1 MGRSRDIAT
10 ILSKTEADN
19 TSNLVLLNSTST
31 VSGVDSAEVQSI
43 GLLSFST
50 LDSLP
55 INNLEAGQQAYVTGT
70 NRLYV
75 SNGSGWFNVALINAS
90 PTLTIDPAGSI
101 SLATDGTPTTITLT
115 ATDSDTSSSAI
126 TFSVESDGS
135 FSGLGSLS
143 QDSSVFTITPKLE
156 DSATTT
162 SSTLTFKASDGI
174 NFGSGT
180 TALSLT
186 FAAQPVTNS
195 GKTVALITQEDSS
208 ATPDNNYTYYTDVS
222 SNNVS
227 LSLSGTGDAVTTQSY
242 SPYSKYSLFMYEQ
255 NGGTGGAGLEFDAS
269 ANYSFGTSDFTI
281 EWWQYWHED
290 QAGYGTLYD
299 CNYITNANCLIQTA
313 NNSNAYAT
321 YLNSTSNIMTESSAA
336 ETGQWYHYALVRNGS
351 GTNNIKMYR
360 NGVVTA
366 QQTYTGNIGAV
377 TGIGIGKPTSG
388 TGQTSHHLDHSSIC
402 DFRIVN
408 GTAVY
413 TTTFTPPTEPLTDI
427 ANCVLLISPK
437 AIIKDYSG
445 EGATLTRSYDASGNR
460 YTWTGIGNTS
470 TMAFTPFDKFE
481 YDPDVTG
488 GSFQFTRSQ
497 SGQLTGTLP
506 NVGTGDFTIQ
516 CWIRLKEL
524 NSNSTFFTNS
534 VANDGSKFQ
543 WYLQSASETISVYGD
558 GSTINSNHKPPINT
572 WNHIALVRDTSAG
585 NMYFYMNGERLW
597 SNAISSNATLDF
609 PLGGSGMQI
618 GCYST
623 GEFMNGWI
631 ADMRFSDVP
640 EYSYSNPSLFPVPE
654 SPLYGSTPTSGS
666 GSTGSTV
673 MHIATGKDLRVHD
686 KSQTVP
692 YLNMDGTGLSGE
704 GTIAKFGGNSMK
716 FNGAG
721 RYILGVE
728 TRTTGYDGDLFN
740 LYNEDAF
747 TIESWIYVTD
757 NTDYNT
763 IFHTGA
769 GDVADGSF
777 TQLAVHPT
785 GVLNYYRSST
795 LVLASAASQIS
806 NNTWHHIALTGDG
819 GTLRI
824 FIDGVLKDTATSA
837 SSHYPYAGMD
847 MHIGDRM
854 SGAGS
859 GNYPFGGYM
868 QDFRITKGLARYTS
882 TFTPPTAALEG

>member
-31 VSGVDSAEVQSI
+31 VSGVDSAQVQNI

-55 INNLEAGQQAYVTGT
+55 VNNLEAGQQAYVTGT

-90 PTLTIDPAGSI
+90 PTLTIDPTGAI
-101 SLATDGTPTTITLT
+101 TLATDGTPTVITLT
-115 ATDSDTSSSAI
+115 ATDSDTPSGSI

-135 FSGLGSLS
+135 FSGLGRIS
-143 QDSSVFTITPKLE
+143 QDSSVFTITPKIE

-162 SSTLTFKASDGI
+162 SSTLTFKASDGV

-180 TALSLT
+180 TALSLS
-186 FAAQPVTNS
+186 FAPATVTNS
-195 GKTVALITQEDSS
+195 SKTVALITQEQSS

-255 NGGTGGAGLEFDAS
+255 NGGTGGAGLMFDAS
-269 ANYSFGTSDFTI
+269 ANWYFGTSDFTI

-290 QAGYGTLYD
+290 QAGYGTMYD
-299 CNYITNANCLIQTA
+299 CNYATSSNCTIQTA
-313 NNSNAYAT
+313 SGSNQYIT
-321 YLNSTSNIMTESSAA
+321 YMNGTGSTMTESSAA

-351 GTNNIKMYR
+351 GTNNVKMYR
-360 NGVVTA
+360 NGAVTA
-366 QQTYTGNIGAV
+366 QMTYTGNAGNNIS
-377 TGIGIGKPTSG
+377 IGIGRSI
-388 TGQTSHHLDHSSIC
+388 GQAAHHLDHSSIC

-427 ANCVLLISPK
+427 ANCVLLVSPK

-445 EGATLTRSYDASGNR
+445 EGATLSRSYDASGNR

-470 TMAFTPFDKFE
+470 TMPFTPFDNLE
-481 YDPDVTG
+481 YDPDNTG

-534 VANDGSKFQ
+534 TTSSGPKMQ
-543 WYLQSASETISVYGD
+543 WYLQSATETISLYGD

-572 WNHIALVRDTSAG
+572 WIHIALVRDTSAG

-597 SNAISSNATLDF
+597 SNAISSNITLDF

-618 GCYST
+618 GSYST

-631 ADMRFSDVP
+631 ADMRFSDVA
-640 EYSYSNPSLFPVPE
+640 EYSPSNPSLFIVPE

-666 GSTGSTV
+666 GSTGNTV

-716 FNGAG
+716 FNGVG

-740 LYNEDAF
+740 LYDADAF
-747 TIESWIYVTD
+747 TIEAWIYVTD
-757 NTDYNT
+757 NTGYNT
-763 IFHTGA
+763 IFHTGS
-769 GDVADGSF
+769 GTVSDPSF
-777 TQLAVHPT
+777 TQWAVQPT
-785 GVLNYYRSST
+785 GELNYYRSST
-795 LVLASAASQIS
+795 KVIASNQSEIS
-806 NNTWHHIALTGDG
+806 NNTWYHVALTGDS
-819 GTLRI
+819 GTLRL
-824 FIDGVLKDTATSA
+824 FIDGVLKSTVSNAA
-837 SSHYPYAGMD
+837 SHYPSAGTD
-847 MHIGDRM
+847 IHIGDRM
-854 SGAGS
+854 SGAS
-859 GNYPFGGYM
+859 SVTPFGGYM
-868 QDFRITKGLARYTS
+868 QDVRITKGLARYTS